1 MCIICSIS
9 VIRSCN
15 MYNNNK
21 IHILCIMDLHSIYFY
36 LVLYKYT
43 PLSYIFYFYN
53 QTLISIYNLSAKS

>member
-43 PLSYIFYFYN
+43 PPPPLIYF
-53 QTLISIYNLSAKS
+53 TFIIGL